1 MDLSTGL
8 VGRAVLVVTEKDT
21 AGALGS
27 GDVPVLGTPRIVA
40 LAEAATIDAV
50 RPHLPDG
57 TTTVGTWVELDH
69 SAPSRPGSE
78 VVAEAVLVEVDGRQL
93 WFDITVRE
101 AETVV
106 ASGRV
111 RRTSVDRARFL
122 ARLGGAR

>member
-40 LAEAATIDAV
+40 LAEAATMDAV
-50 RPHLPDG
+50 RPNLPDG
-57 TTTVGTWVELDH
+57 TTTVGTRGELDH

-93 WFDITVRE
+93 WFDVTVRE

-111 RRTSVDRARFL
+111 RRMSVDRARFL